1 MNHHRMLLG
10 GFALA
15 EFIAAGIPCGAQVN
29 RPNQGQLG
37 NRGTQLR
44 RPVPKNY
51 FADLKIITD
60 TLAAKNNVKIV
71 LDPSI
76 FVAVKPTAPVDNSA
90 LATSL
95 DALISQLK
103 KVSWRRVYL
112 TQVQASSLPPP
123 DKLAASVRTLDQI
136 EQAGL
141 ILENPLTRRA
151 TSYMKEFAVPAN
163 FGEALQAQQFSTDG
177 VIVIYNTIGGPD
189 ASKSMEDRFFDLQ
202 KQQMDMMMQMDP
214 DQLGQALSRG
224 MELWNQMDP
233 TTRSAFMGQMMRAG
247 MQMFNNM
254 SPEQKQQ
261 MMQDAMQMFGGL
273 GGGFGGKPPL

>member
-1 MNHHRMLLG
+1 MKTR
-10 GFALA
+10 ALSIVL
-15 EFIAAGIPCGAQVN
+15 FAAGVVNTASPSGAQL
-29 RPNQGQLG
+29 NQRSQNQLG
-37 NRGTQLR
+37 NRATQLR

-51 FADLKIITD
+51 LADLKLITD
-60 TLAAKNNVKIV
+60 ALAAKNNTKIV

-76 FVAVKPTAPVDNSA
+76 FVAVKPTAPVEGSA
-90 LATSL
+90 LPAAL
-95 DALISQLK
+95 DALTSQLK

-112 TQVQASSLPPP
+112 TQVHAGSPPP
-123 DKLAASVRTLDQI
+123 PEKLAASVRTLDQI

-177 VIVIYNTIGGPD
+177 IIVIYSTVGGPD
-189 ASKSMEDRFFDLQ
+189 LTKSAEDRFFDLQ

-214 DQLGQALSRG
+214 DQLGQAMSRG

-254 SPEQKQQ
+254 SPDQKQQ

-273 GGGFGGKPPL
+273 GGGFGGKPPR